1 MKKKSFAEGMEAF
14 FTGKGFYIVLLL
26 CIAVI
31 GCSAWIMFHSEP
43 ETEPMTDITLS
54 EPETSADI
62 ADAVIEEEENPAGVE
77 ASSAE
82 VTETE
87 HAAMTEETE
96 IAAEEPVTETDA
108 TEPVESEAASTFVWP
123 CTGEVENAFSVDALV
138 YNRTM
143 ADWRTHA
150 GIDVCA
156 ELGEQ
161 VRTVADGTV
170 ERIYSDDLYGTTVVI
185 SHGGGLT
192 STYSNLAE
200 VPTVNEGDSLSAGDV
215 IGAVGT
221 TALCEAGE
229 VNHLHLAMAQ
239 DGTPIDPCSY
249 LPPR

>member
-54 EPETSADI
+54 EPETSTDEI
-62 ADAVIEEEENPAGVE
+62 IEEEETPAGVE
-77 ASSAE
+77 TSSTEAAE
-82 VTETE
+82 TESAAVTEE
-87 HAAMTEETE
+87 SE

-108 TEPVESEAASTFVWP
+108 TEPVESETVGTFVWP

-143 ADWRTHA
+143 ADWRTHE

-170 ERIYSDDLYGTTVVI
+170 ERIYRDDLYGTTVVI

-239 DGTPIDPCSY
+239 DGTAVDPCTY
-249 LPPR
+249 LPTR

>member
-43 ETEPMTDITLS
+43 ETEPLTNVTPS
-54 EPETSADI
+54 EPETDADP
-62 ADAVIEEEENPAGVE
+62 VIVEEETSQNVE
-77 ASSAE
+77 VSN
-82 VTETE
+82 TEESELE
-87 HAAMTEETE
+87 HAAATEETE
-96 IAAEEPVTETDA
+96 IAAEEPATQTDA
-108 TEPVESEAASTFVWP
+108 TQAAESETAGMFVWP
-123 CTGEVENAFSVDALV
+123 CTGQVENGFSVDALV

-143 ADWRTHA
+143 ADWRTHE
-150 GIDVCA
+150 GIDICA

-161 VRTVADGTV
+161 VHVVADGNV
-170 ERIYSDDLYGTTVVI
+170 ERVYSDDFYGTTVVV

-200 VPTVNEGDSLSAGDV
+200 VPTVHEGDSLATGDV

-221 TALCEAGE
+221 TALCETGE

-239 DGTPIDPCSY
+239 DGAAIDPCTQ